1 LFQNG
6 VRLNHMQQLNIAILS
21 GSARANNNT
30 IRVGK
35 ALANKL
41 TAQGNKIGLVDF
53 QQYDIPLINQG
64 PVAEEF
70 FTPFQ
75 QTLADVMIGAHL
87 IIIITPEYNW
97 STTPEIL
104 NFLHRFGDK
113 KFAKL
118 FDEKVFATVGVSTG
132 KGGKAPALHLHT
144 ILNKIISFT
153 GLQSIVSAKIF
164 ESHFTKEVL
173 DEEGNSLGNELY
185 DAGLNDFVT
194 YTLAIAERWNKAVS

>member
-1 LFQNG
+1 
-6 VRLNHMQQLNIAILS
+6 MNIAILS

-35 ALANKL
+35 ALQLRLNAMGHS
-41 TAQGNKIGLVDF
+41 TSLVDF

-64 PVAEEF
+64 PVDEAV

-75 QTLADVMIGAHL
+75 HELANAMKAAQAIM
-87 IIIITPEYNW
+87 IITPEYNW

-104 NFLHRFGDK
+104 NFLHRLGDR
-113 KFAKL
+113 KFKHL
-118 FDEKVFATVGVSTG
+118 FEDKVFATVGVSTG
-132 KGGKAPALHLHT
+132 KGGKAPALHLHS

-153 GLQSIVSAKIF
+153 DLNSFVSAKIF

-173 DEEGNSLGNELY
+173 DEAGNSLGNTQF
-185 DAGLNDFVT
+185 DAGLDDFIR
-194 YTLAIAERWNKAVS
+194 YTLRVTERWNS

>member
-1 LFQNG
+1 
-6 VRLNHMQQLNIAILS
+6 MNIAILS

-30 IRVGK
+30 FRVGK
-35 ALANKL
+35 AIERQLGSMGH
-41 TAQGNKIGLVDF
+41 TASLVDF

-64 PVAEEF
+64 PIDESA

-75 QTLADVMIGAHL
+75 QQLVDSMSPAQI

-104 NFLHRFGDK
+104 NFLHRMGDR
-113 KFAKL
+113 KFDYL
-118 FDEKVFATVGVSTG
+118 FDEKVFATIGVSTG

-153 GLQSIVSAKIF
+153 DLNSFVSSKIF
-164 ESHFTKEVL
+164 EAHYTKAVL
-173 DEEGNSLGNELY
+173 DEDGNPLGNDLFN
-185 DAGLNDFVT
+185 AGLEDFIG
-194 YTLAIAERWNKAVS
+194 YTIRMAQRWNT